1 MPRGVSE
8 AAPFSSFTVRL
19 PLCGKARH
27 FHTEVSMLFSP
38 VTINKTEFK
47 NRIIFPSMLTR
58 FAASGGEMSDQLMNY
73 HVARAVGGA
82 ALNMLEATCVHPSGI
97 CFENGLSLYDDRY
110 IRGLSR
116 FTAAIH
122 AAGGKAGVQL
132 NHGGLHSL
140 PAVSGHAVPLVS
152 FVPGMTPESNS
163 RVLDEEEIH
172 ELVEAWGQA
181 ARRAVEA
188 GFDIVD
194 IHGAHGY
201 LIGQFLSPLTN
212 RRTDAY
218 GGDFERRMRFPLE
231 VIRSV
236 RKAVGPD
243 FPVSF
248 RCSVEE
254 FLPGG
259 ITLDLGCRI
268 AREICAAGV
277 DLFNVSSGTCTNTW
291 YIESPA
297 ALPAGFNGDRARA
310 VRRAVGPDMRL
321 AVAARIG
328 RRDVAEGL
336 LAPGGVDMVCMGRAL
351 IADPEL
357 PRKLMEGRDEA
368 VRPCIYC
375 CEGCCKQP
383 LMSCA
388 LNPEV
393 GREGFPRPVVSE
405 KKKVIVVGSGPAG
418 MEFARTAASLG
429 HSVVLYEEHSSLA
442 GKLGPAS
449 IPPGKSLLATAAKW
463 FEHSLAAYGVVVR
476 TGVHVTADMLKKEK
490 ADVVFVAT
498 GSKPVCPGFLKEAAS
513 KKNTRLHQAVDVL
526 EGTAQVGHRVMVL
539 GGGLV
544 GCESAAFLADRGCE
558 VTIVELRAD
567 LAPDMEKHG
576 RFFLLEELK
585 DHHVTVMT
593 EHSLNEVF
601 DDGRVTVK
609 DCYGNILELPAFD
622 GIVLAVGYSPD
633 QQLCADLSREGIP
646 FLAAGDCTKT
656 GKIFDAVHSAH
667 DAALKI

>member
-19 PLCGKARH
+19 PLRGKARH

-73 HVARAVGGA
+73 HVARAVGGV

-110 IRGLSR
+110 IR
-116 FTAAIH
+116 
-122 AAGGKAGVQL
+122 
-132 NHGGLHSL
+132 
-140 PAVSGHAVPLVS
+140 
-152 FVPGMTPESNS
+152 
-163 RVLDEEEIH
+163 EIH

-231 VIRSV
+231 VVRAV

-268 AREICAAGV
+268 AKEICAAGV

-310 VRRAVGPDMRL
+310 VRKAVGPDMRL

-336 LAPGGVDMVCMGRAL
+336 LAPGGVDMVCMGRA
-351 IADPEL
+351 
-357 PRKLMEGRDEA
+357 
-368 VRPCIYC
+368 C
-375 CEGCCKQP
+375 C
-383 LMSCA
+383 L
-388 LNPEV
+388 
-393 GREGFPRPVVSE
+393 F
-405 KKKVIVVGSGPAG
+405 
-418 MEFARTAASLG
+418 
-429 HSVVLYEEHSSLA
+429 
-442 GKLGPAS
+442 
-449 IPPGKSLLATAAKW
+449 
-463 FEHSLAAYGVVVR
+463 
-476 TGVHVTADMLKKEK
+476 
-490 ADVVFVAT
+490 
-498 GSKPVCPGFLKEAAS
+498 
-513 KKNTRLHQAVDVL
+513 
-526 EGTAQVGHRVMVL
+526 
-539 GGGLV
+539 
-544 GCESAAFLADRGCE
+544 SAA
-558 VTIVELRAD
+558 
-567 LAPDMEKHG
+567 P
-576 RFFLLEELK
+576 RF
-585 DHHVTVMT
+585 V
-593 EHSLNEVF
+593 
-601 DDGRVTVK
+601 
-609 DCYGNILELPAFD
+609 
-622 GIVLAVGYSPD
+622 
-633 QQLCADLSREGIP
+633 
-646 FLAAGDCTKT
+646 
-656 GKIFDAVHSAH
+656 
-667 DAALKI
+667 

>member
-1 MPRGVSE
+1 
-8 AAPFSSFTVRL
+8 
-19 PLCGKARH
+19 
-27 FHTEVSMLFSP
+27 MLFSP

-73 HVARAVGGA
+73 HVARARGGVG
-82 ALNMLEATCVHPSGI
+82 LNMLEATCVHPSGI
-97 CFENGLSLYDDRY
+97 CFESGLSLYDDRY
-110 IRGLSR
+110 IRGLAR
-116 FTAAIH
+116 FTSAIH

-132 NHGGLHSL
+132 NHGGLHTV
-140 PAVSGHAVPLVS
+140 PAVSGGPVPLVS

-172 ELVEAWGQA
+172 ELVRAWGEA
-181 ARRAVEA
+181 AKRAVAA
-188 GFDIVD
+188 GFDIVE

-212 RRTDAY
+212 RREDAY

-236 RKAVGPD
+236 REAVGPD

-259 ITLDLGCRI
+259 VTLDLGCRI
-268 AREICAAGV
+268 AKAVCSAGV

-297 ALPAGFNGDRARA
+297 ALPAGFNGERARA
-310 VRRAVGPDMRL
+310 VREAVGPDMRL

-328 RRDVAEGL
+328 RREVAEAL

-351 IADPEL
+351 IADPDL
-357 PRKLMEGRDEA
+357 PRKLMDGRDET

-393 GREGFPRPVVSE
+393 GREGFPEPVAAAR
-405 KKKVIVVGSGPAG
+405 KKVAVVGSGPAG

-429 HSVVLYEEHSSLA
+429 HDVTLYEQHEALS
-442 GKLGPAS
+442 GKLTPAS
-449 IPPGKSLLATAAKW
+449 LPPGKSLIADAAKW
-463 FEHSLAAYGVVVR
+463 FALSLSACGVTVK
-476 TGVHVTADMLKKEK
+476 TGVHATADMLK
-490 ADVVFVAT
+490 AGGYDMVFVAT
-498 GSKPVCPGFLKEAAS
+498 GGSPIFPGFLKDAPREGKGRLLHAEA
-513 KKNTRLHQAVDVL
+513 VL
-526 EGTAQVGHRVMVL
+526 EGADAGSRVLVL

-544 GCESAAFLADRGCE
+544 GCECAAFLTEKRCD
-558 VTIVELRAD
+558 VTIVELRDA

-585 DHHVTVMT
+585 KGGVKALTGHALSGV
-593 EHSLNEVF
+593 SA
-601 DDGRVTVK
+601 DGVVTVK
-609 DCYGNILELPAFD
+609 DGYGNEFVLPAFD
-622 GIVLAVGYSPD
+622 SVVLAVGYNPD
-633 QQLCADLSREGIP
+633 KELCAQLAREGMT

-656 GKIFDAVHSAH
+656 GKIFDAVHDAH
-667 DAALKI
+667 DAALSL